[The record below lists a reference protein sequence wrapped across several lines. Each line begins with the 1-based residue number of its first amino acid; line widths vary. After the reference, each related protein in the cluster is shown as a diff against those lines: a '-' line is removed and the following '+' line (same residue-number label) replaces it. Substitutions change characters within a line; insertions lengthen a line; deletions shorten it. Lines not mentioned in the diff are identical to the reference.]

1 MKLQGRNLEPNLRGD
16 DVKLLQSELRK
27 LKLKTLIVDPEGFF
41 GSTTFLAVQEFQKLH
56 GLEVTGIVDQQTA
69 LLINAEVD
77 EIGTEVFIVR
87 GEVRRSDGDPM
98 RGVIVRALRKGLR
111 KDDPLGQATT
121 AAAGDYN
128 IDYRPAERPI
138 SIVVQASDT
147 AGNVIATSKVICK
160 ARPLEIVN
168 LTPGGVFRGPSEFKQ
183 LQDRLAPI
191 LRREDVRIEALKAA
205 DVELLACAHD
215 MSRQRVTLL
224 VASSRMAREAGM
236 EAEAFYALVRQGL
249 PTILIA
255 LVAQSPETL
264 RSALETSVNENIV
277 GARIGERIPQI
288 LRDLQGQIVRLALE
302 EPTPDRPTFRT
313 LLDIAGVPQE
323 RQQTIVAAYVERA
336 GTAAEFWRLL
346 REQPGVSDEEIES
359 LQYTVGAAAIALN
372 HPPLVRELARMRR
385 AGQLGRHLRDLAR
398 FNRDDWERL
407 IKGQAGGAQIGAPA
421 LMGEKEEEREARY
434 AEFLPRMVE
443 ALFPTAVL
451 TNRLAEIDQGAFAP
465 ALAFLQQNPEFDF
478 RTMRA
483 HEYLREHPDALDG
496 VADPETAVIQ
506 LRAVQR
512 MMNVAPQFNK
522 AKTVA
527 MIAGGVDSAFKI
539 RRMGATQFVRTRA
552 EALGGAAAAQ
562 QVYTNAARQ
571 SDTALILL
579 SQSNLFNPTSPG
591 IIAPHLFG
599 EGIPDLEDLFG
610 SLDLCQCE
618 HCSSVYSPA
627 AYLVDILHFLMNRPA
642 TTPGR
647 TALDVLFGDP
657 ADESRRRWDIGEI
670 ELTCHNTNTTL
681 PHVDLVNE
689 ILEQSVAP
697 NNAFPFQTEGDADA
711 LGANPE
717 HVNEQAYNVLANAI
731 YPWSLPFDLW
741 AAESRR
747 YLAQLGVRRDVL
759 MELFRRDGAAPS
771 PIDVAA
777 EYLGL
782 TPRERAIITGAA
794 TETTRRMW
802 GMEVAE
808 FNQLLS
814 EGRVPVV
821 IERSGLS
828 YEEMV
833 ELLDTRFVDPGGA
846 MRVEF
851 AGADCNL
858 ATATITGLST
868 GSLARM
874 HRFVRLQRKLGW
886 PIAELGDTLAALGV
900 SNLDDDALARLAS
913 VKRLREALKTPLET
927 TLAWL
932 QPRLDTRPRDRQPS
946 LYDRVFNDPTVNPPE
961 PEVFR
966 LNNAR
971 TELSNPNL
979 SLGGHAAAVQIALGV
994 GADDLALLLA
1004 EDLPDDG
1011 LNLGNLTRL
1020 YKATTL
1026 AKALKIGI
1034 RDYVALRAITGMDPF
1049 DTIAATESFVERAR
1063 LVGESG
1069 FNSATLDYLLRH
1081 RTGAPGAMTDS
1092 QAGEFLDKLR
1102 AGLQQIAADHEF
1114 VSDPTGASTAE
1125 KLALILPGDV
1135 VNRAVALLNNSSTE
1149 DAASRIALINEH
1161 FAQFLDPVEAAG
1173 RLVDPGDLTTSEERF
1188 DYVLE
1193 RLLIHLSRVAG
1204 EAFVVEGLAA
1214 ALGLVP
1220 EVVNQL
1226 LRELVPAPND
1236 ADQPILPV
1244 FLAIEESPEQI
1255 AAFHRMA
1262 KIAILLNA
1270 FKVPSEQVAFM
1281 ITRGAEL
1288 GWLALNALPL
1298 EAQDSGAALSERWL
1312 AMVTLFRAAANLPG
1326 GIMTLFGIFGD
1337 LDNQQLTRDEFLDAL
1352 AERTEWNRG
1361 DIEFLTGSDG
1371 FDLQFRD
1378 GFADGQFIARLKRRF
1393 ELLAPLGVTAE
1404 EAWRWAAPAADATTA
1419 RAIKQAARAKFD
1431 DRGLWLAAAKPIR
1444 DELRGKQRDALTAH
1458 LLHTIRI
1465 IIPTL
1470 ETPQPM
1476 LSQGA
1481 RRPAVRELQLKLN
1494 AAGAIPPLEVDGI
1507 FGPLTRAAV
1516 IAFQEASDLT
1526 VDGVVGPVTWAAL
1539 NQVRQRLRG
1548 PNDLYAH
1555 FLVDVE
1561 MAPCMLTSR
1570 IVLATNSVQLFA
1582 QRCLLN
1588 LEPEVELSPEDAKEW
1603 EWMKNYRVWEANRKV
1618 FLYPENW
1625 IEPEL
1630 RDDKTPFFIN
1640 LESGLLQDEVNDSTV
1655 EREYLKYLQD
1665 LDRVAQLEISG
1676 IYRQWEVDRD
1686 ILHVIGR
1693 SRNTPHLYYYR
1704 RWVDQRYWT
1713 PWERVEADIEGDH
1726 LIPVVWNR
1734 RLYLFWPMFL
1744 EKADE
1749 EVISNE
1755 IPNRYYEIRIAWSE
1769 YRDGKWSPKRA
1780 TDDSLATPSRRETA
1794 PPKDLFSFWSYF
1806 DDDGSLVIASEMRD
1820 GSDIRKLGQFY
1831 FSGCNDHSEVKGY
1844 KLFHSLKPF
1853 SGTFAHFNAMKE
1865 FADTPGEVGVQPS
1878 SDPLFVVAGGHIN
1891 NENGFIEI
1899 VDADEPKVLGD
1910 TPGTFIIAY
1919 PQSERP
1925 FICRS
1930 PFFYQDDKRSFFI
1943 APRGKYVGGF
1953 AGPTDDLT
1961 LELDTA
1967 PLELP
1972 DVVTLG
1978 ASRSLA
1984 IGTGATTAPQASP
1997 MALLPAHWE
2006 ATFFRFENFYHPYVC
2021 LLIEQLNRH
2030 GIDGILRPD
2039 PEQEP
2044 SARKPEVSSLRRQRN
2059 SKAFFNSIYK
2069 PNDGNVVNVNGLS
2082 ASEKNQ
2088 AGPLEEFD
2096 FSYGGA
2102 YSIYNWE
2109 LFFHAPFLLAKRL
2122 SANRRF
2128 AEAHRWFHYVFDPTQ
2143 PTPAQAWPERVWQI
2157 KPFFDHG
2164 VGKSI
2169 EQAMLLLKSSG
2180 LSNAE
2185 LNERKSLRDQI
2196 EAWRKTPFN
2205 PHLIARMRIEAYMK
2219 AVVMAYLDNLTA
2231 WGDHLFRQDTRE
2243 SINEATQL
2251 YILAGEILGERPKE
2265 IPAHEGTRKTI
2276 DGQEVRTFNQL
2287 RDHLDAFSNALID
2300 LETIVYPTDTDTGGG
2315 GISSVIGAT
2324 DFTLNTGDGD
2334 GGGPAL
2340 DLSLAAP
2347 GVEPPDNGIVLDLP
2361 LAAPIPAVLGPTLFF
2376 CIPKNDKL
2384 MGYWDT
2390 VADRLFKIRHC
2401 LNIEGVARQLA
2412 LFAPPIDPGL
2422 LVKAAAAGLDIAA
2435 ALSDLN
2441 APSPHYRF
2449 QALASKANEII
2460 NDVKSLGAALLA
2472 ALEKKDAEEL
2482 SLLRSTHEIQILEA
2496 MREIKRRQ
2504 IDEAKASKEALE
2516 TSKRVLE
2523 ERRNFYESR
2532 EEKSIKEQQHLDKL
2546 EEAQKHQ
2553 TRSNAIEMARAAFGY
2568 LPDFDIGIEGAMSSP
2583 TVKGRWGSSNILSY
2597 MSAISQSFVMDASRA
2612 THESSKALTEA
2623 GYERRQEDWDFQA
2636 AQALAEIAQ
2645 IEKQIIAAEI
2655 RLSVAEQDLKN
2666 HELQVENAK
2675 AIDGFMRGKYTSQE
2689 LYGWMA
2695 SQIAAVYFQSFQ
2707 IASDMA
2713 KRAERAFRHE
2723 LGVADTNFVQP
2734 GYWDSLKKGLLAGE
2748 RLQYAL
2754 RRMEAAYLDQNRREY
2769 EITKHISLA
2778 TLDPLAILTL
2788 RETGECFVDLPETLF
2803 DMDYPGHYLRR
2814 IKTVGLTIP
2823 CVVGPY
2829 TGVNCTLTLLANSVR
2844 RVATPSSPYPRNA
2857 EGDDPRFADNIG
2869 AIQSIVTSDAQSDSG
2884 MFELSFRDERY
2895 LPFEGAGAISRWRI
2909 ELPIETNQFDRG
2921 SISDIVIHLRYTA
2934 REGGAGLRAE
2944 ALESLP
2950 AGGARMFSL
2959 RHEFPTEWHRSL
2971 HPVAGAEGQ
2980 PLRLNRMNER
2990 FPFRRPGATI
3000 RINRVDLLGRFTS
3013 EEQYAATLSP
3023 LVAGEMALNR
3033 TQALG
3038 GLHHASREGLDVDL
3052 NDALDWEL
3060 QLQRGTNDLE
3070 SDEVENIFI
3079 ICSYMVAF

>member
-41 GSTTFLAVQEFQKLH
+41 GSTTFLAVQEFQRLH
-56 GLEVTGIVDQQTA
+56 GLEATGIVDQQTA
-69 LLINAEVD
+69 QLINAEVD
-77 EIGTEVFIVR
+77 EIGTELFIVR

-111 KDDPLGQATT
+111 RDEPIGQATT

-128 IDYRPAERPI
+128 IEYRAAERPI

-147 AGNVIATSKVICK
+147 AGNVIAISDVICK

-168 LTPGGVFRGPSEFKQ
+168 LTPDGVFRGPSEFKQ

-191 LRREDVRIEALKAA
+191 LSREGVRIDALEAE
-205 DVELLACAHD
+205 DVELLACAHGLN
-215 MSRQRVTLL
+215 RERVTLL
-224 VASSRMAREAGM
+224 VASSRMAREAGV
-236 EAEAFYALVRQGL
+236 EAEAFYAIVRQGL
-249 PTILIA
+249 PTVLIA

-264 RSALETSVNENIV
+264 RRALETSVSENIV
-277 GARIGERIPQI
+277 GERIGEQIPQI

-302 EPTPDRPTFRT
+302 EPSPDRPTFRT
-313 LLDIAGVPQE
+313 LLEIAGVPQE
-323 RQQTIVAAYVERA
+323 RQQTIVAAYVEREGA
-336 GTAAEFWRLL
+336 VTEFWQRL
-346 REQPGVSDEEIES
+346 REQPGASDEEIES
-359 LQYTVGAAAIALN
+359 LQYAVGAAAIALN
-372 HPPLVRELARMRR
+372 HPPLVGELTRMRR
-385 AGQLGRHLRDLAR
+385 AGQLGGALRDLAR
-398 FNRDDWERL
+398 FNRDDWESL
-407 IKGQAGGAQIGAPA
+407 IKGQSGGAPVGAPA
-421 LMGEKEEEREARY
+421 LLGEREEERESRY

-443 ALFPTAVL
+443 AIFPTATL
-451 TNRLAEIDQGAFAP
+451 THRLAEIDQATFAP
-465 ALAFLQQNPEFDF
+465 TLAFLQQNPEFEF

-483 HEYLREHPDALDG
+483 DEYLREHPDALNG
-496 VADPETAVIQ
+496 VADRETAVIQ

-512 MMNVAPQFNK
+512 MMNVATSFNK

-527 MIAGGVDSAFKI
+527 LIADGVDSAFNI

-552 EALGGAAAAQ
+552 EALGGVAAAE

-571 SDTALILL
+571 SDTALMLL
-579 SQSNLFNPTSPG
+579 SQSMLFNPTSPG

-610 SLDLCQCE
+610 SLDMCQCE

-642 TTPGR
+642 KTPGR

-657 ADESRRRWDIGEI
+657 ADETRRRWDIGEI
-670 ELTCHNTNTTL
+670 ELTCHNTNTAL

-689 ILEQSVAP
+689 ILEQAVAP
-697 NNAFPFQTEGDADA
+697 NNSFPFQTEGNADA

-717 HVNEQAYNVLANAI
+717 HVNEQAYNILANAI
-731 YPWSLPFDLW
+731 YPWNLPFDLW
-741 AAESRR
+741 AAETRR

-759 MELFRRDGAAPS
+759 MERFRRDGAAPS

-794 TETTRRMW
+794 TETTRQMW
-802 GMEVAE
+802 GMDVAE

-814 EGRVPVV
+814 ERRASVV
-821 IERSGLS
+821 LERSGLS
-828 YEEMV
+828 YEELV
-833 ELLDTRFVDPGGA
+833 ELLDARFVDPGGA

-858 ATATITGLST
+858 ATATVTGLTT

-886 PIAELGDTLAALGV
+886 PVAELGDALAALGASV
-900 SNLDDDALARLAS
+900 LNNDALTRLAAL
-913 VKRLREALKTPLET
+913 KRLREALKTPLET
-927 TLAWL
+927 MLAWL
-932 QPRLDTRPRDRQPS
+932 QSRLDTQPRDRQPS
-946 LYDRVFNDPTVNPPE
+946 LYDRIFNDPTVNPPE
-961 PEVFR
+961 LDAFR
-966 LNNAR
+966 LNNTR

-979 SLGGHAAAVQIALGV
+979 LIGDHAAAVSVALGV
-994 GADDLALLLA
+994 SADDLAMLLA
-1004 EDLPDDG
+1004 EDLPSDR
-1011 LNLGNLTRL
+1011 LNLANLTRL

-1026 AKALKIGI
+1026 AKASRIGI
-1034 RDYVALRAITGMDPF
+1034 RDYVAIRAITGIDPF
-1049 DTIAATESFVERAR
+1049 DAVASTESFVERAR
-1063 LVGESG
+1063 LVSESG
-1069 FNSATLDYLLRH
+1069 FDTATLDYLLRH
-1081 RTGAPGAMTDS
+1081 RAGAPAAMTDS
-1092 QAGEFLDKLR
+1092 QISDFLDKLR

-1114 VSDPTGASTAE
+1114 VSDPTGARTAE

-1135 VNRAVALLNNSSTE
+1135 VNRAVALLNNISTE
-1149 DAASRIALINEH
+1149 DETGQIALINDH
-1161 FAQFLDPVEAAG
+1161 FTQFLDPAEAAE
-1173 RLVDPGDLTTSEERF
+1173 RLVDPGDLTTPEERF

-1193 RLLIHLSRVAG
+1193 RLLIRLSRVAS

-1214 ALGLVP
+1214 ALGLIP
-1220 EVVNQL
+1220 EVVNPL
-1226 LRELVPAPND
+1226 LRELVPSPNN
-1236 ADQPILPV
+1236 ADQPILTV
-1244 FLAIEESPEQI
+1244 FLATEESPEQI
-1255 AAFHRMA
+1255 AAFHRLA
-1262 KIAILLNA
+1262 KIAIMFNA
-1270 FKVPSEQVAFM
+1270 LEVPSEQVAFT

-1288 GWLALNALPL
+1288 GWLDLNALPL
-1298 EAQDSGAALSERWL
+1298 APQDSGASLFERWL
-1312 AMVTLFRAAANLPG
+1312 AMVTLFRAAANLPDG
-1326 GIMTLFGIFGD
+1326 VMTMFGIFGD
-1337 LDNQQLTRDEFLDAL
+1337 LDNQQLTRGEFLDAL
-1352 AERTEWNRG
+1352 AERTEWNR
-1361 DIEFLTGSDG
+1361 DDLEFLTGPDG
-1371 FDLQFRD
+1371 FDLQFRA
-1378 GFADGQFIARLKRRF
+1378 GFADGQFLVRIKKCF
-1393 ELLAPLGVTAE
+1393 ELLAPLGVAAE
-1404 EAWRWAAPAADATTA
+1404 EAWRWAAPTTDAAIA

-1444 DELRGKQRDALTAH
+1444 DDLRGEQRDALIAH
-1458 LLHTIRI
+1458 LLHTARI
-1465 IIPTL
+1465 IIPIL
-1470 ETPQPM
+1470 ETPQPT

-1494 AAGAIPPLEVDGI
+1494 SAGANPPLKVDGI

-1516 IAFQEASDLT
+1516 IAFQEAHDLT
-1526 VDGVVGPVTWAAL
+1526 TDGIVGPITWAAL

-1603 EWMKNYRVWEANRKV
+1603 EWVKNYRVWEANRKV

-1630 RDDKTPFFIN
+1630 RDDKSPFFIN

-1676 IYRQWEVDRD
+1676 VYRQWEIDRD

-1713 PWERVEADIEGDH
+1713 PWERVEADIDGDH
-1726 LIPVVWNR
+1726 LVPVVWNR

-1755 IPNRYYEIRIAWSE
+1755 PPNRYYEIRIAWSE
-1769 YRDGKWSPKRA
+1769 YRDGKWSPKRV
-1780 TDDSLATPSRRETA
+1780 TDDSLTTPSQRETA
-1794 PPKDLFSFWSYF
+1794 PPKQLFSFWSYF
-1806 DDDGSLVIASEMRD
+1806 DDDASLVIASEMRD
-1820 GSDIRKLGQFY
+1820 ESDIRKLGQFF
-1831 FSGCNDHSEVKGY
+1831 FSGCNDHSKVSAH

-1853 SGTFAHFNAMKE
+1853 SGTFAHFNTMKE
-1865 FADTPGEVGVQPS
+1865 FPDTPGEIGVQPS
-1878 SDPLFVVAGGHIN
+1878 PDRLYVVAGGHIN
-1891 NENGFIEI
+1891 NENGFIEL
-1899 VDADEPKVLGD
+1899 VDANEPEVLGD

-1925 FICRS
+1925 FVCRS
-1930 PFFYQDDKRSFFI
+1930 PFFYQDDKRTFFI

-1953 AGPTDDLT
+1953 TGPADDLT
-1961 LELDTA
+1961 LELDTT

-1972 DVVTLG
+1972 DVVTLV

-1984 IGTGATTAPQASP
+1984 IGTGATTATQASP
-1997 MALLPAHWE
+1997 LVSLPAHWE
-2006 ATFFRFENFYHPYVC
+2006 ATFFRFENFYHPYIC

-2044 SARKPEVSSLRRQRN
+2044 SARKSLVKSLRRQQK
-2059 SKAFFNSIYK
+2059 SEAFFNATYK

-2088 AGPLEEFD
+2088 AGPLEKFD

-2109 LFFHAPFLLAKRL
+2109 LFFHAPFMLAKRL
-2122 SANRRF
+2122 SANQRF
-2128 AEAHRWFHYVFDPTQ
+2128 AESHSWFHYIFDPTFT
-2143 PTPAQAWPERVWQI
+2143 TPEQAWPERVWQI

-2169 EQAMLLLKSSG
+2169 EQAMLLLKSNG
-2180 LSNAE
+2180 LSKAE
-2185 LNERKSLRDQI
+2185 LDERKSLRDQI

-2219 AVVMAYLDNLTA
+2219 AVVMAYLDNLIV

-2265 IPAHEGTRKTI
+2265 IPAHEGTQKTI

-2300 LETIVYPTDTDTGGG
+2300 LETIVYPMETDTGGG
-2315 GISSVIGAT
+2315 GLSSVIGST
-2324 DFTLNTGDGD
+2324 DFTLNTGNGD
-2334 GGGPAL
+2334 GPAL

-2347 GVEPPDNGIVLDLP
+2347 GVEPPDNGFVLDLP
-2361 LAAPIPAVLGPTLFF
+2361 LATPIPAVLGPTLFF
-2376 CIPKNDKL
+2376 CIPKNDRL

-2401 LNIEGVARQLA
+2401 LNIEGVERQLA

-2449 QALASKANEII
+2449 QSLASKANEMI
-2460 NDVKSLGAALLA
+2460 NDVKNLGAALLA

-2496 MREIKRRQ
+2496 AREIKQLQ
-2504 IDEAKASKEALE
+2504 IDEAKASMEALE

-2523 ERRNFYESR
+2523 ERRNYYESR
-2532 EEKSIKEQQHLDKL
+2532 VEKSLKEQQHLDKL

-2553 TRSNAIEMARAAFGY
+2553 SRSNSIETARAAFGY
-2568 LPDFDIGIEGAMSSP
+2568 LPDFDIGVEGAMSSP

-2636 AQALAEIAQ
+2636 TQAQAEIAQ
-2645 IEKQIIAAEI
+2645 VEKQIIAAEI

-2666 HELQVENAK
+2666 HELQVENAR
-2675 AIDGFMRGKYTSQE
+2675 AIDEFMRGKYTSQE
-2689 LYGWMA
+2689 LYGWMT

-2707 IASDMA
+2707 IASDLA

-2754 RRMEAAYLDQNRREY
+2754 RRMEAAYLDLNRREY

-2778 TLDPLAILTL
+2778 TLDPLALLML
-2788 RETGECFVDLPETLF
+2788 RETGECFADMPETLF

-2829 TGVNCTLTLLANSVR
+2829 TGVNCTLTLLANSMR

-2869 AIQSIVTSDAQSDSG
+2869 AIQSIVTSDAQGDSG
-2884 MFELSFRDERY
+2884 MFELNFRDERY

-2909 ELPIETNQFDRG
+2909 ELPIETNRFDRG
-2921 SISDIVIHLRYTA
+2921 SISDVVIHLRYTA
-2934 REGGAGLRAE
+2934 REGGAGLRTE

-2950 AGGARMFSL
+2950 ADGARMFSL
-2959 RHEFPTEWHRSL
+2959 RHEFPTEWHRFL
-2971 HPVAGAEGQ
+2971 HPVTGAEGQ

-3000 RINRVDLLGRFTS
+3000 RINRVDLLGRFAS
-3013 EEQYAATLSP
+3013 IEQYTATLSP
-3023 LVAGEMALNR
+3023 LVAVEMALNR

-3038 GLHHASREGLDVDL
+3038 GLHHASQEGLDVDL
-3052 NDALDWEL
+3052 KDAPDWEL
-3060 QLQRGTNDLE
+3060 RLQRGTNDLE